1 MHLYIG
7 ITFTNFV
14 ALYKQSSD
22 QKISYLLFIFIV
34 RIRKENII
42 DETSL
47 VKRVSIFWPL
57 HASYHYTIYSY
68 LKIIIIL

>member
-22 QKISYLLFIFIV
+22 QKISFLLFIFKSK
-34 RIRKENII
+34 RIRKENTI

-47 VKRVSIFWPL
+47 VKRVSISWPL
-57 HASYHYTIYSY
+57 HT
-68 LKIIIIL
+68 

>member
-22 QKISYLLFIFIV
+22 QKISYLLFIFSLKDKK
-34 RIRKENII
+34 RKHN
-42 DETSL
+42 
-47 VKRVSIFWPL
+47 R
-57 HASYHYTIYSY
+57 
-68 LKIIIIL
+68 